1 MFKFTL
7 NQEIPIKLINSLKEK
22 IKELINQ
29 GVVEEVVYGDEVTRI
44 SPMQTVMKG
53 EKMDQ
58 TEISNIKAITL
69 K

>member
-7 NQEIPIKLINSLKEK
+7 NQDIPIKLINSLKEK
-22 IKELINQ
+22 IEELINQ

-58 TEISNIKAITL
+58 TEISNVKAITL